1 MGDDQASKASKA
13 APPLRIECASLF
25 GRRVKPS
32 QKPVLTSAHAGQ
44 MWVVGVVVVV
54 VVVIVIVKAKL
65 SDHVCDSLEVLC
77 WYWFDIVMSVE
88 HFFIQQIRICQD
100 PPIKN
105 WVKDTV
111 YQNTHQ

>member
-44 MWVVGVVVVV
+44 MWVAGVVGVV

-65 SDHVCDSLEVLC
+65 SDHVSNSLEV
-77 WYWFDIVMSVE
+77 
-88 HFFIQQIRICQD
+88 
-100 PPIKN
+100 
-105 WVKDTV
+105 
-111 YQNTHQ
+111 

>member
-13 APPLRIECASLF
+13 VSPLRIECASLF

-44 MWVVGVVVVV
+44 MWVAGVV

-88 HFFIQQIRICQD
+88 HFFIQQILICKD
-100 PPIKN
+100 PPIKI
-105 WVKDTV
+105 WVKDT
-111 YQNTHQ
+111 YNQNTHQ

>member
-13 APPLRIECASLF
+13 VSPLRIECASLF

-44 MWVVGVVVVV
+44 MWVV

-65 SDHVCDSLEVLC
+65 SDHVPDSLEV
-77 WYWFDIVMSVE
+77 
-88 HFFIQQIRICQD
+88 
-100 PPIKN
+100 
-105 WVKDTV
+105 
-111 YQNTHQ
+111 

>member
-13 APPLRIECASLF
+13 VSPLRIKCASLF

-44 MWVVGVVVVV
+44 MWVV

-65 SDHVCDSLEVLC
+65 SDHVPDSLEV
-77 WYWFDIVMSVE
+77 
-88 HFFIQQIRICQD
+88 
-100 PPIKN
+100 
-105 WVKDTV
+105 
-111 YQNTHQ
+111 

>member
-13 APPLRIECASLF
+13 VSPLRIECASLF

-44 MWVVGVVVVV
+44 MWVARVV

-65 SDHVCDSLEVLC
+65 SDRVSDSLEVCNVGIGWTLL
-77 WYWFDIVMSVE
+77 
-88 HFFIQQIRICQD
+88 
-100 PPIKN
+100 
-105 WVKDTV
+105 
-111 YQNTHQ
+111 

>member
-13 APPLRIECASLF
+13 ASPLRIECASLF

-44 MWVVGVVVVV
+44 MWVARVAGVV

-65 SDHVCDSLEVLC
+65 SDRVSDSLEVCNVGIGWTLL
-77 WYWFDIVMSVE
+77 
-88 HFFIQQIRICQD
+88 
-100 PPIKN
+100 
-105 WVKDTV
+105 
-111 YQNTHQ
+111 